1 MKRITSKVSFVTLL
15 TVALAGLWVLPLFA
29 SEPYLVKDINTSPA
43 GSFSIP
49 TKLVEVNGILYFTAF
64 KNQHGRE
71 LWKSDGTEAG
81 TVMVKDINPG
91 GGWSSNGL
99 EDSINVNGT
108 LFFAADDGVHGQ
120 ELWKSDGTEAGTV
133 LVKDIFPG
141 GDWSFPGD
149 FINVN
154 GILFFVD
161 PDNCSNY
168 RSQGE
173 ARYVHISE
181 VDDSPLST
189 CHHGLC
195 GGEPAVES
203 AVECDSVIVLARG
216 HQ

>member
-1 MKRITSKVSFVTLL
+1 MKRITSKVAFVTLL

-64 KNQHGRE
+64 ENQHGQE
-71 LWKSDGTEAG
+71 IWK
-81 TVMVKDINPG
+81 I
-91 GGWSSNGL
+91 
-99 EDSINVNGT
+99 
-108 LFFAADDGVHGQ
+108 
-120 ELWKSDGTEAGTV
+120 DGTEAGTV

-181 VDDSPLST
+181 VDDSPLSP
-189 CHHGLC
+189 CHHRLC
-195 GGEPAVES
+195 GEPAVES

>member
-1 MKRITSKVSFVTLL
+1 MGPAPICFRTLFGQGHQYFPGWKLFNPYQISGSK
-15 TVALAGLWVLPLFA
+15 WDPLFYRL
-29 SEPYLVKDINTSPA
+29 E
-43 GSFSIP
+43 
-49 TKLVEVNGILYFTAF
+49 
-64 KNQHGRE
+64 NQHGQE
-71 LWKSDGTEAG
+71 IWK
-81 TVMVKDINPG
+81 I
-91 GGWSSNGL
+91 
-99 EDSINVNGT
+99 
-108 LFFAADDGVHGQ
+108 
-120 ELWKSDGTEAGTV
+120 DGTEAGTV

-173 ARYVHISE
+173 VRYVHISE